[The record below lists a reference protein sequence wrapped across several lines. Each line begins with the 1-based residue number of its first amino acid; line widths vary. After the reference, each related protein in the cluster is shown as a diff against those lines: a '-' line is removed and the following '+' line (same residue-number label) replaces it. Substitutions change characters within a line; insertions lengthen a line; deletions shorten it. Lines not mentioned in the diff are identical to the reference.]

1 MALNEKVLEEELK
14 LLQVDFD
21 KTKRSVETM
30 EKEIANGRNNLNAI
44 YGALQQTE
52 KLYKLSKGESTDG
65 KKV

>member
-14 LLQVDFD
+14 ILQVDFD

-44 YGALQQTE
+44 YGAMQQTE
-52 KLYKLSKGESTDG
+52 KLLKLSKGEADG

>member
-14 LLQVDFD
+14 ILQVDFD

-44 YGALQQTE
+44 YGAIQQTE
-52 KLYKLSKGESTDG
+52 KLLKLSKGEADG
-65 KKV
+65 KEV

>member
-1 MALNEKVLEEELK
+1 MAINEKFLQEELAV
-14 LLQVDFD
+14 LQADFD

-52 KLYKLSKGESTDG
+52 KLLKLSKGETDG

>member
-30 EKEIANGRNNLNAI
+30 EKEITNGRNNLNAI

-52 KLYKLSKGESTDG
+52 KLLKLSKGEKDG

>member
-1 MALNEKVLEEELK
+1 MALNEKVIEEELK
-14 LLQVDFD
+14 ILQVDFD

-44 YGALQQTE
+44 YGAIQQTE
-52 KLYKLSKGESTDG
+52 KLLKLSKGETDG

>member
-14 LLQVDFD
+14 ILQVDFD

-44 YGALQQTE
+44 YGAIQQTE
-52 KLYKLSKGESTDG
+52 KLLKLSKGEATNG

>member
-14 LLQVDFD
+14 ILQVDFD

-30 EKEIANGRNNLNAI
+30 EKETANGRNNLNAI
-44 YGALQQTE
+44 YGAIQQTE
-52 KLYKLSKGESTDG
+52 KLLKLSKGEADG